1 MQRTDK
7 WSLSSR
13 LTQGIR
19 THSQPDSTVDNSESL
34 PEIGH
39 AKLVVVKPRSPPI
52 NNNQPLEAQIV
63 GLQAKVMELAIL
75 VAQQEQLL
83 QSFIRS
89 THRIVSVTGGIG
101 NGSVKSTE
109 LTLRVKVLVQQLN
122 TPVVNLPG
130 METEP
135 LVISWI
141 NTNLKPIE
149 YGELLLLGFNPN
161 ESVAISKVP
170 IEQINDTSSVKLNFS
185 IFEKIKFPC
194 LIRLS
199 N

>member
-1 MQRTDK
+1 MDRADK

-13 LTQGIR
+13 LTQNIR
-19 THSQPDSTVDNSESL
+19 AHCRTDSMVDNSESL
-34 PEIGH
+34 PEVSHGP
-39 AKLVVVKPRSPPI
+39 LVVVKPRSPPI
-52 NNNQPLEAQIV
+52 NSNQPLEAQILS
-63 GLQAKVMELAIL
+63 LQTKVIELTVL
-75 VAQQEQLL
+75 VTQQEQLL

-89 THRIVSVTGGIG
+89 THRIVTVTGGIG

-122 TPVVNLPG
+122 CPVINLPG
-130 METEP
+130 MQSES

-141 NTNLKPIE
+141 NTNLKSIE

-161 ESVAISKVP
+161 ESVTIAKVP
-170 IEQINDTSSVKLNFS
+170 IEQNNEISSIKLDPI